1 MSRCFTNPALK
12 DHKAME
18 LNEEWTNFMKR
29 IGEVSGLVKDLASGD
44 KDKADAAKVLADRYL
59 EGKDINVD
67 DVKMTVKHDRTV
79 INQKAFKSL
88 EKNDTGELDKDAWMA
103 EVSKDAER
111 RALDRKIR
119 HEKADTL
126 KTQAIKA
133 FRRQEYEKALSCYNR
148 AIEQVKDNPMF
159 YCDRALTNIK
169 LGNYQKVF
177 NDCEWALRLNEKS
190 FKARLYM
197 AKAHKMLNEVD
208 KLEECKKELYE
219 MFPQHDD
226 LIKYFLNKEEGMVED
241 DESQDI

>member
-1 MSRCFTNPALK
+1 MSLRKTFKNLAL
-12 DHKAME
+12 HEESNLE
-18 LNEEWTNFMKR
+18 LNEEWNNFVKR
-29 IGEVSGLVKDLASGD
+29 MGEVSGLVKDLASGD
-44 KDKADAAKVLADRYL
+44 KEKADAAKVLADQYL
-59 EGKDINVD
+59 EGKVILDEE
-67 DVKMTVKHDRTV
+67 VKMTIKDDRTV
-79 INQKAFKSL
+79 INQKAFHSMDK
-88 EKNDTGELDKDAWMA
+88 KDTGEIDKDAWMA

-133 FRRQEYEKALSCYNR
+133 FRREEYDRALSYYNR

-169 LGNYQKVF
+169 LGHFEKVF
-177 NDCEWALRLNEKS
+177 KDCEWALRLNEKS
-190 FKARLYM
+190 FKARLYK
-197 AKAHKMLNEVD
+197 AKAHKEMEEFD

-226 LIKYFLNKEEGMVED
+226 LITYFLDKKEGLEED
-241 DESQDI
+241 TE